1 MPIIIQYQG
10 YSIAAPD
17 GPSEQGSFTPH
28 PTPVQII
35 SQVDN
40 EFVYTEPVTMEVVMG
55 EQPANE
61 LIWGTLTLQ
70 CYWDTL
76 YNRMA
81 QESQITDSVSF
92 TSGITTTDS
101 DATTFGLQLGV
112 SGGVLPAITA
122 ALTASFSKTETH
134 SVALSESK
142 TETLSV
148 VVMPQTTLQVWQLHA
163 DYISEYEKDGKT
175 YRYMLSDS
183 GSIKDGLILALT
195 FPEKPQSDQ

>member
-1 MPIIIQYQG
+1 MPLIIQYQG
-10 YSIAAPD
+10 YSITAPD
-17 GPSEQGSFTPH
+17 GPSEQGSFTSH
-28 PTPVQII
+28 PTRVQVV
-35 SQVDN
+35 SQIDN
-40 EFVYTEPVTMEVVMG
+40 QFVFTEPVTMDVLLG

-101 DATTFGLQLGV
+101 ETTTFGLTLGV
-112 SGGVLPAITA
+112 SAGALPEITA
-122 ALTASFSKTETH
+122 ALTASFSKAETH

-142 TETLSV
+142 TESLSV
-148 VVMPQTTLQVWQLHA
+148 VVMPQTTLQVWQLHS
-163 DYISEYEKDGKT
+163 DYISEFEKDGKT
-175 YRYMLSDS
+175 YRYVLSDS